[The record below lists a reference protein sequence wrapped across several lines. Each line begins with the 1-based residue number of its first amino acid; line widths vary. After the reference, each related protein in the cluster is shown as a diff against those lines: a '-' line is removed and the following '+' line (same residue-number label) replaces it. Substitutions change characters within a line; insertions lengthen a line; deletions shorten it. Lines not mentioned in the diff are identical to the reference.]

1 MTIPAFTRHQ
11 LGTGTPGGPTA
22 LTIGVLDGVHL
33 GHRWLLRRLVEEAR
47 ARGLSPGVI
56 TLHPHPRTVLTP
68 SFQPSYLTSLEQ
80 RIELLQGAGA
90 EWVIPLTFTSEVAEV
105 EAEEFVTAFVEML
118 DMRLLVLGPDA
129 AFGRGA
135 PKDTPER
142 MRWLGRALGFEVV
155 QVPPFL
161 IDGERCSSTA
171 IRAAL
176 AAGDMER
183 VTKLLGRH
191 YELSGPVVRGL
202 ERGRTLGFPTANIS
216 VAADRALPA
225 LGVYAT
231 WARVGELRLPG
242 ATNIGRRPTF
252 EPGHISIE
260 THLLD
265 FEGDLYGQRMSIEL
279 VRRIR
284 EERAFATVEELREQ
298 IARDIAQIREVLA

>member
-1 MTIPAFTRHQ
+1 MAIPALTRHQ
-11 LGTGTPGGPTA
+11 LESGAPGRPTA

-33 GHRWLLRRLVEEAR
+33 GHRALLQRLREEAH
-47 ARGLSPGVI
+47 ARGLTPGVI
-56 TLHPHPRTVLTP
+56 TLHPHPRTVLNP

-80 RIELLQGAGA
+80 RIELLREAGA

-105 EAEEFVTAFVEML
+105 EAEDLAAALAESL
-118 DMRLLVLGPDA
+118 QMRLMVLGPDA

-142 MRWLGRALGFEVV
+142 MRRLGAALGFEVI
-155 QVPPFL
+155 QIPPL
-161 IDGERCSSTA
+161 MIEGERCSSSA

-176 AAGDMER
+176 QAGDMER
-183 VTKLLGRH
+183 VTRLLGRY
-191 YELSGPVVRGL
+191 YELSGPVVRGY

-216 VAADRALPA
+216 IAADRALPA

-231 WARVGELRLPG
+231 WVRIGEMRLPG

-260 THLLD
+260 THILD
-265 FEGDLYGQRMSIEL
+265 FEGDLYGRRIAIEL
-279 VRRIR
+279 VERIR
-284 EERAFATVEELREQ
+284 DERAFGSIEELREQ
-298 IARDIAQIREVLA
+298 IGRDVARVREVLQ

>member
-1 MTIPAFTRHQ
+1 MPIPPLTRHQ
-11 LGTGTPGGPTA
+11 LRSGAPGGPSA

-33 GHRWLLRRLVEEAR
+33 GHRALLRELLHAAAV
-47 ARGLSPGVI
+47 RGLSPGVI
-56 TLHPHPRTVLTP
+56 TLHPHPRTVLNP
-68 SFQPSYLTSLEQ
+68 GFPASYLTSLEQ
-80 RIELLQGAGA
+80 RIELLHGAGA

-105 EAEEFVTAFVEML
+105 EAEELAAAFVEEL
-118 DMRLLVLGPDA
+118 GMRLLVLGPDA

-135 PKDTPER
+135 PRDTPDR
-142 MRWLGRALGFEVV
+142 MRRLGAELGFEVV

-161 IDGERCSSTA
+161 VDGERCSSSA

-176 AAGDMER
+176 QEGDMAR

-191 YELSGPVVRGL
+191 YELAGPVVRGH
-202 ERGRTLGFPTANIS
+202 ERGRTIGFPTANIS

-231 WARVGELRLPG
+231 WVRAGELRLRG

-252 EPGHISIE
+252 APGHVSIE

-265 FEGDLYGQRMSIEL
+265 FEGDLYGQWLTIEL
-279 VRRIR
+279 VARIR
-284 EERAFATVEELREQ
+284 EERAFSGVEALRAQ
-298 IARDIAQIREVLA
+298 IARDIERVREVLR

>member
-1 MTIPAFTRHQ
+1 MTIPTFTRHQ
-11 LGTGTPGGPTA
+11 LRTGAPGGPTA

-33 GHRWLLRRLVEEAR
+33 GHRSLLRRLVEEAQP
-47 ARGLSPGVI
+47 RGLRPGVI

-68 SFQPSYLTSLEQ
+68 SFRPSYLTSLEQ
-80 RIELLQGAGA
+80 RIELLHEAGA

-105 EAEEFVTAFVEML
+105 EAEEFVAAFVEL
-118 DMRLLVLGPDA
+118 LEMRLLVLGPDA

-142 MRWLGRALGFEVV
+142 MRRLGQALGFDVV
-155 QVPPFL
+155 QVPPL
-161 IDGERCSSTA
+161 LVDGERCSSTG

-176 AAGDMER
+176 EAGEMER
-183 VTKLLGRH
+183 VKKLLGRY
-191 YELSGPVVRGL
+191 YELSGPVVRGY
-202 ERGRTLGFPTANIS
+202 ERGRVIGFPTANIS

-265 FEGDLYGQRMSIEL
+265 FEGDLYGKRMTIEL

-284 EERAFATVEELREQ
+284 EERAFGTVEELREQ
-298 IARDIAQIREVLA
+298 IARDIAQVREVLA